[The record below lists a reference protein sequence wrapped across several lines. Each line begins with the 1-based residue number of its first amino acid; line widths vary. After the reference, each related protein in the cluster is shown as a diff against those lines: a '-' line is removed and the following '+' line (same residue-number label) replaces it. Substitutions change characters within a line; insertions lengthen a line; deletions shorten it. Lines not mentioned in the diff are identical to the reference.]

1 MVFSRM
7 DKWELTKPDPYL
19 YLQLFAITANTFPL
33 GMCLC
38 SRFLEVEL
46 LGHLKY
52 WDKLTSRK
60 TLPISSPTS
69 VFKNSHFSTS
79 LQRIDISKRLKSFP
93 TRMSTKWSFSLSSLS
108 PYSSYFSFSFHMCSW
123 CLDPPNKAWHP
134 RCAYHPR
141 GRNWVMWGGNVWVR
155 GPGRPQWEELE
166 RTHSFRSGASGCWQG
181 GWRQVGLG
189 ITRPGFHSS
198 PALTFLRLGPFSP
211 VGRKGPSMHWLCYS
225 GEKSPHCSELQF
237 PFLWN

>member
-134 RCAYHPR
+134 RCAYHKTPFYLWFLFCP
-141 GRNWVMWGGNVWVR
+141 GEIDSKSDSTQNGGKYVL
-155 GPGRPQWEELE
+155 GKLPGWIWLLVITLHELLQQQL
-166 RTHSFRSGASGCWQG
+166 FRDQ
-181 GWRQVGLG
+181 
-189 ITRPGFHSS
+189 
-198 PALTFLRLGPFSP
+198 
-211 VGRKGPSMHWLCYS
+211 
-225 GEKSPHCSELQF
+225 
-237 PFLWN
+237 